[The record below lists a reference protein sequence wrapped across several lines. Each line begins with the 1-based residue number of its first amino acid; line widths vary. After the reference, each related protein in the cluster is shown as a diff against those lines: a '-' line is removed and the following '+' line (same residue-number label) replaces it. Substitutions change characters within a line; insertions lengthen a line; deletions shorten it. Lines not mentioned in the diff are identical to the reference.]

1 MGLYN
6 PLELRRLNPFG
17 PYPRPDYLEH
27 RPPSP
32 LTNTQMQPSVGLLLT
47 LGLSLCLTV
56 NAGPHVRRD
65 EVSLQNG
72 NDAISLKYALHSPLF
87 ATSESIVTNHP
98 SPTVPSSKPSVHC
111 LPAEP
116 TRWLVSTMT
125 MLTVSRVAS
134 CSHRVPEIW
143 CTFFPIIRT
152 ARAMFTVV
160 QVSSS
165 TQYGFF
171 RGHNRLYN
179 QERKYGGCCRKGT
192 KT

>member
-1 MGLYN
+1 VTGREDAIKELISSFPRFKQTVGPYN
-6 PLELRRLNPFG
+6 PLELRRFSPFG
-17 PYPRPDYLEH
+17 LYPRSDYLKH

-32 LTNTQMQPSVGLLLT
+32 LTQMQPSVGLLLT

-72 NDAISLKYALHSPLF
+72 NDPISLKYALHSPLL
-87 ATSESIVTNHP
+87 ATSESIVANHP

-125 MLTVSRVAS
+125 MLNVSRVAS
-134 CSHRVPEIW
+134 CSHRVPETW
-143 CTFFPIIRT
+143 CTSFPFIRT
-152 ARAMFTVV
+152 ARA
-160 QVSSS
+160 
-165 TQYGFF
+165 
-171 RGHNRLYN
+171 R
-179 QERKYGGCCRKGT
+179 
-192 KT
+192 